1 MREGGMDGVREG
13 EKGEGQEYCI
23 CQEEKEGGDE
33 KLKREGKKRKQQHRR
48 EELVVNSATEIDQR

>member
-1 MREGGMDGVREG
+1 MDGVREG